1 MPDRLHGV
9 LQEVQDYLRDQVL
22 VGVDDQV
29 LRFHVDTDGY
39 VRVVIVMAGQPRE
52 PFGELIDVE

>member
-1 MPDRLHGV
+1 MSDRLHGV

-29 LRFHVDTDGY
+29 LRFHVDANGY
-39 VRVVIVMAGQPRE
+39 VRVIIVVAGQPRE